1 MMEQGGEILVT
12 KNLSVG
18 YKDKVLVKE
27 INLTVNQGDLV
38 ALMGLNGAGKTSFFK
53 TILGEI
59 PSIKG
64 DVFINKENLLKLKS
78 EDYISVVYTDKI
90 DVFGLT
96 VWDIISLGR
105 LNKLNWLG
113 KLKKEDELVVNKYIS
128 LLGLNEIKHQQINS
142 LSDGQFQKVMIG
154 RALAQETPIILLD
167 EPTAFLDVKNK
178 KIINNLLLKLAKEQ
192 NKTIIVSTHDIDF
205 ANKFC
210 EKAFLIQE
218 GKIKEYLGKEITEN
232 LF

>member
-1 MMEQGGEILVT
+1 MMEQRKEILAT
-12 KNLSVG
+12 KNVSVG
-18 YKDKVLVKE
+18 YKNKILVDE
-27 INLTVNQGDLV
+27 INLSVNKGDLV

-53 TILGEI
+53 TVLGEI
-59 PSIKG
+59 FPLKG
-64 DVFINKENLLKLKS
+64 DIFIDDENILNLKT

-96 VWDIISLGR
+96 VWDVVSLGL
-105 LNKLNWLG
+105 LNKLNWFG
-113 KLKKEDELVVNKYIS
+113 KLKKEDELVVNKYID
-128 LLGLNEIKHQQINS
+128 LLELNDIKHQQINS

-178 KIINNLLLKLAKEQ
+178 KTINNLLQKLTKEE

-210 EKAFLIQE
+210 KKAFLIQE
-218 GKIKEYLGKEITEN
+218 GKIKEYLGTEINEN